1 MHEVPELRQR
11 DELGLERVDENE
23 RGAVPSC

>member
-1 MHEVPELRQR
+1 MHEVLELGQR

-23 RGAVPSC
+23 GGAVPSC